1 MMSEKEVS
9 LISTNKISSKSKT
22 LLAVD
27 TQSQRYW
34 KGEVKQKKRLHREQP
49 LFLSLSLSFSLSLVK
64 PVSYSLSCRFFFRQY
79 HRHSTST
86 VVL

>member
-27 TQSQRYW
+27 TQSQRYRG
-34 KGEVKQKKRLHREQP
+34 KVKQKNC
-49 LFLSLSLSFSLSLVK
+49 FIVNSLSLSLSRKTGEL
-64 PVSYSLSCRFFFRQY
+64 
-79 HRHSTST
+79 
-86 VVL
+86 

>member
-34 KGEVKQKKRLHREQP
+34 KGEVKQKKTA
-49 LFLSLSLSFSLSLVK
+49 SS
-64 PVSYSLSCRFFFRQY
+64 
-79 HRHSTST
+79 
-86 VVL
+86 